1 MIVLTETRPRDPVKM
16 PRNAS
21 PEATASS
28 AVPPAALVAE
38 AVEHGDLTVEDA
50 WLRYRLTPEAITSW
64 CRARHRVDM
73 MAKLSHS

>member
-1 MIVLTETRPRDPVKM
+1 MIVLTESRPRDPAEKA
-16 PRNAS
+16 RKAS
-21 PEATASS
+21 LEQTAS
-28 AVPPAALVAE
+28 AVPPAARVAE

-73 MAKLSHS
+73 MAKLSH

>member
-1 MIVLTETRPRDPVKM
+1 MIVLTESRPRDPAEM
-16 PRNAS
+16 PRKGS
-21 PEATASS
+21 LDETASS
-28 AVPPAALVAE
+28 AVPPAARVAE

-73 MAKLSHS
+73 MAKLSH